1 MSLTHTCPTDAQ
13 REATHFK
20 NRVLELVETFL
31 KKQPTSPLVLR
42 LVLPLLELVL
52 HGSPTEAHL
61 TSKVT
66 GILQSRMFKAKE
78 PLEIVDRAEAIE
90 VLNALHTEAR
100 VASSMQTAKLCSQ
113 AILFVSRALLHD
125 RQAAS
130 SSAAGQDLAEPIVAA
145 YTTSLDDFMTKKST
159 KVRASL
165 FSDLATRF
173 PVVAWSLRNALVQYA
188 KSDGANSYRQ
198 TQAFNILND
207 LISQLPALSKAGLG
221 PEIREFVPDCRAA
234 VYTILEAAG
243 GGDAKGLK
251 ADRLR
256 DIVKFALKLARA
268 SKAVLPESADFASAW
283 AAESLP
289 ALVAG
294 LKQSE
299 KLKSSK
305 GLLSSVDQ
313 LAQLVSAPPAA
324 GKGKGS
330 KKAKQAAAAD
340 ATSSIKPTANGS
352 GGATDDGVVPTKRK
366 KAAAPAAE
374 DGVKKAKKK
383 SKKAE

>member
-1 MSLTHTCPTDAQ
+1 LSPPDAQ

-42 LVLPLLELVL
+42 LVFPLLELVL

-78 PLEIVDRAEAIE
+78 PLEIANRAEAVE
-90 VLNALHTEAR
+90 LLNALHTEAR
-100 VASSMQTAKLCSQ
+100 TASSAQTAKLCSQ
-113 AILFVSRALLHD
+113 AILYVSRALLHD
-125 RQAAS
+125 RQAS
-130 SSAAGQDLAEPIVAA
+130 SSAGQDLAAPVVAA

-173 PVVAWSLRNALVQYA
+173 PVVAWSLRSALVQYA

-221 PEIREFVPDCRAA
+221 AEIREFVPACRAA

-243 GGDAKGLK
+243 GGDTDAAKGLK

-268 SKAVLPESADFASAW
+268 STAVLPEPADFASAW

-289 ALVAG
+289 SLVAG

-313 LAQLVSAPPAA
+313 LAQLVSAPPV
-324 GKGKGS
+324 GKAKGG
-330 KKAKQAAAAD
+330 KKAKKVAAAAD
-340 ATSSIKPTANGS
+340 ATSTAKPAA
-352 GGATDDGVVPTKRK
+352 ATGDSAATDGVVPTKRK

-383 SKKAE
+383 SKKTE

>member
-1 MSLTHTCPTDAQ
+1 
-13 REATHFK
+13 
-20 NRVLELVETFL
+20 
-31 KKQPTSPLVLR
+31 
-42 LVLPLLELVL
+42 
-52 HGSPTEAHL
+52 
-61 TSKVT
+61 
-66 GILQSRMFKAKE
+66 MFKAKE
-78 PLEIVDRAEAIE
+78 PLEIVDRAEAVE

-100 VASSMQTAKLCSQ
+100 VASSAQTAKLCSQ
-113 AILFVSRALLHD
+113 AILYVSRALLHD

-130 SSAAGQDLAEPIVAA
+130 SSAGQDLSEPIVAA

-173 PVVAWSLRNALVQYA
+173 PVVAWSLRSALVQYA
-188 KSDGANSYRQ
+188 QSEGANSYRQ

-221 PEIREFVPDCRAA
+221 AEIREFVPACRAA

-243 GGDAKGLK
+243 SGDVNAAKGLK

-256 DIVKFALKLARA
+256 DIVKFALKLARS
-268 SKAVLPESADFASAW
+268 SKAVLPEPADFTSAW

-313 LAQLVSAPPAA
+313 LAQLVNAPPAGKA
-324 GKGKGS
+324 KGGKKGK
-330 KKAKQAAAAD
+330 KAAAAD
-340 ATSSIKPTANGS
+340 ATSSAKPKAVA
-352 GGATDDGVVPTKRK
+352 GGEGAAATDGLVPTKRK

>member
-1 MSLTHTCPTDAQ
+1 M
-13 REATHFK
+13 
-20 NRVLELVETFL
+20 LELVETFI
-31 KKQPTSPLVLR
+31 KKQPTSPLILR

-78 PLEIVDRAEAIE
+78 PLEIVDRTEAVE

-100 VASSMQTAKLCSQ
+100 QASSTQTAKLCSQ
-113 AILFVSRALLHD
+113 AIIYVSRALLAD
-125 RQAAS
+125 RQAAAS
-130 SSAAGQDLAEPIVAA
+130 SVAAAQDLAAPVVAA
-145 YTTSLDDFMTKKST
+145 YTQSLDDFMTKKST

-165 FSDLATRF
+165 FSDLAVRF
-173 PVVAWSLRNALVQYA
+173 PVVAWALRQPLVQYA

-207 LISQLPALSKAGLG
+207 LISQLPTLSKAGLAD
-221 PEIREFVPDCRAA
+221 EIRAFVPDCRAA
-234 VYTILEAAG
+234 VYAILAAAASP
-243 GGDAKGLK
+243 DAAKGLK

-256 DIVKFALKLARA
+256 DIIKFALKLARA
-268 SKAVLPESADFASAW
+268 SKAVLPAADDFAAAW
-283 AAESLP
+283 AADELP
-289 ALVAG
+289 ALVDA
-294 LKQSE
+294 LKQSD

-313 LAQLVSAPPAA
+313 LAQIVRAAPA
-324 GKGKGS
+324 GKAAKG
-330 KKAKQAAAAD
+330 KKAARKGDAKAATVAAVEEPAVD
-340 ATSSIKPTANGS
+340 AA
-352 GGATDDGVVPTKRK
+352 VPSKRK

-374 DGVKKAKKK
+374 DGVKKKSKK
-383 SKKAE
+383 SKKSAE